1 MEPEIFEAAVK
12 EEAWKKAMEEEIDM
26 IEKGNT
32 WELVD
37 RPENKEVIGVNWIYK
52 VKYST
57 HGLVQRNKARLV
69 AKSYLQQTGIDYQET
84 FAPVAGPDT
93 VRALIFLAAINVRC
107 SINLI

>member
-1 MEPEIFEAAVK
+1 MKRA
-12 EEAWKKAMEEEIDM
+12 
-26 IEKGNT
+26 T
-32 WELVD
+32 HWELVD

-57 HGLVQRNKARLV
+57 DGLMQRNKARLV
-69 AKSYLQQTGIDYQET
+69 AKGYLQQTGIDYQET